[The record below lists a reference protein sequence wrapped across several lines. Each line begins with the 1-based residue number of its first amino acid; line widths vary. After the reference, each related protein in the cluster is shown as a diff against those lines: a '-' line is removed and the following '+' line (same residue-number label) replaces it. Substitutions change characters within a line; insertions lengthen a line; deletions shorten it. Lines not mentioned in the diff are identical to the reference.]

1 MIKLQGSINE
11 NFVVLGLGRS
21 GMTSARALNAS
32 VANVIC
38 WDDDPEKRSLAS
50 SLGLRVIDSVSD
62 FEWESIDRL
71 IISPGIPHHFP
82 SPHPVVSAAVSAGAL
97 LDNDVGL
104 FFQSIA
110 TESWEKFS
118 VRPRIVAVTG
128 SNGKSTTASLLHHIF
143 LKLGYKSQL
152 AGNIGRGVLD
162 IDPPENNE
170 LIVLELS

>member
-1 MIKLQGSINE
+1 MIKLQGSSNE

-71 IISPGIPHHFP
+71 IISPGIPHQNP
-82 SPHPVVSAAVSAGAL
+82 SPHPVVSAAVSAGA
-97 LDNDVGL
+97 
-104 FFQSIA
+104 
-110 TESWEKFS
+110 
-118 VRPRIVAVTG
+118 
-128 SNGKSTTASLLHHIF
+128 
-143 LKLGYKSQL
+143 
-152 AGNIGRGVLD
+152 
-162 IDPPENNE
+162 
-170 LIVLELS
+170 